1 MHPCVQPHPKKING
15 SRGRK
20 MLKPIQPDEK
30 IELRSLLRTMEVHQ
44 HDKGAVLF
52 WIRDGEDKGGSIL
65 LKRGEVERLMEF
77 LMKRL
82 GFNE

>member
-1 MHPCVQPHPKKING
+1 
-15 SRGRK
+15 
-20 MLKPIQPDEK
+20 MLKPIQTDEK

-65 LKRGEVERLMEF
+65 LKKGEVERLMGF
-77 LMKRL
+77 LMDKTVKSEDS
-82 GFNE
+82 G

>member
-1 MHPCVQPHPKKING
+1 
-15 SRGRK
+15 
-20 MLKPIQPDEK
+20 MLKPIQIDEK

-44 HDKGAVLF
+44 HEKGAVLF

-77 LMKRL
+77 LMDKA
-82 GFNE
+82 GKTEDSG